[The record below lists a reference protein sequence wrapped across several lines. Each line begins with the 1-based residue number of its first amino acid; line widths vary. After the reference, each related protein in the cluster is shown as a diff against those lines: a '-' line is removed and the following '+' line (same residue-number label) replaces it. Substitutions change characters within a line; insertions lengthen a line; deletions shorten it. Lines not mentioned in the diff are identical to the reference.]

1 MPFDLGLYHVTVA
14 ITAGVFV
21 ILTVGLNIITGYAG
35 QPTLGHAAFWGIG
48 AYAQAL
54 LVTRAGLSFW
64 SACPLAVLIT
74 AATGALIGSVSIRL
88 REDFLAITTIGV
100 NFVVVA
106 VFLYTPYFGGS
117 LGISGVLPPRLLGA
131 PMGKPAY
138 LALVL
143 AVIAALALLDR
154 WLRRTWLGLG
164 WQALRQDE
172 MAAEACGVD
181 TRRFKVAAFVLGTA
195 IAGLA
200 GTLYAHF
207 IQFVE
212 YRDFGFPA
220 SVAILSM
227 AALGGLGTLRGAV
240 AGAVLLTVLPEVFR
254 VVSNYRMFLYGVL
267 LLLVMRYQPSG
278 LLGAGSWLGG
288 WLDTRGRRRHATLAA
303 PDPAVRST
311 PPAGHPVSPA
321 GDQPEA
327 ADGSTRLSRPRGGR
341 VPILEVHRLSR
352 RFAGVQALRDVSFAV
367 SEGEIF
373 GLIGPN
379 GAGKTTL
386 FHVVTGV
393 LTPHGGTVRFRGRPI
408 QGQRPSQIARMGIG
422 RTFQLTRPF
431 ADLSALDNVRV
442 ALGHRAYATWRGA
455 LARADTEALT
465 RQALDLLARV
475 GLGAV
480 AETPAGTLPLGLQRR
495 LEVARA
501 LALDPQLLLL
511 DEPLGGLAAGEVA
524 AITAL
529 LRDLRAE
536 GRTIVLVE
544 HNMPAA
550 MALCDRLVVLH
561 FGEKLAEGPPAAIRQ
576 DPAVQAAYLGTKTVR
591 GGGGGPT
598 SASGR

>member
-1 MPFDLGLYHVTVA
+1 MPFALGLYHVTVA
-14 ITAGVFV
+14 ITAGIFV

-64 SACPLAVLIT
+64 SAWPLAVLVT
-74 AATGALIGSVSIRL
+74 AAIGALIGSVSIRL

-117 LGISGVLPPRLLGA
+117 LGISGVLPPRLLGV

-138 LALVL
+138 LVLVL

-172 MAAEACGVD
+172 TAAEACGVD

-288 WLDTRGRRRHATLAA
+288 WLDARGRRRHAVAA
-303 PDPAVRST
+303 PDVSAGSA
-311 PPAGHPVSPA
+311 PPAGHRAPA
-321 GDQPEA
+321 APDQPESA
-327 ADGSTRLSRPRGGR
+327 AGSTRPPRPRSGGT
-341 VPILEVHRLSR
+341 PILEVRHLSR
-352 RFAGVQALRDVSFAV
+352 RFAGVQALRDVSFTVA
-367 SEGEIF
+367 EGEIF

-393 LTPHGGTVRFRGRPI
+393 LAPHGGAVRFRGRPI
-408 QGQRPSQIARMGIG
+408 HGRRPSQIARMGIG

-480 AETPAGTLPLGLQRR
+480 AGTPAGALPLGLQRR

-591 GGGGGPT
+591 AGMEG
-598 SASGR
+598 